1 MNSVAKILLMVTML
15 MVGLVGSASA
25 ALTKVETSIVSGDG
39 FTSGSIFTV
48 RVAMTENTTG
58 RIPTSYA
65 VRVLFPQDSLAFQSV
80 DNVPAVDGGG
90 AGVPV
95 ASLTDEVTSPVIPG
109 VVFRDVASFGPG
121 PGDPFP
127 TIDPT
132 PILFDINF
140 LVLEGAS
147 IAGTLSV
154 NVALDP
160 DTNNPFPQINPNLN
174 PVVQKVVDPTDPNA
188 IEFDNSATQLTS
200 VPNWLE
206 LAD

>member
-1 MNSVAKILLMVTML
+1 MNFVAKILLMVAVL

-39 FTSGSIFTV
+39 FTSGSLFTV
-48 RVAMTENTTG
+48 RVALTENTTG

-65 VRVLFPQDSLAFQSV
+65 VRVLFPQGSLAFQSV
-80 DNVPAVDGGG
+80 DNVSAANGGG
-90 AGVPV
+90 AGVPT
-95 ASLTDEVTSPVIPG
+95 ASLIDEVTSPVIPG
-109 VVFRDVASFGPG
+109 VIFRDVASFGPG

-127 TIDPT
+127 TTDPT
-132 PILFDINF
+132 PVLFDITF
-140 LVLEGAS
+140 LVLEGAGV
-147 IAGTLSV
+147 AGTLSV

-160 DTNNPFPQINPNLN
+160 DTNNPFPQINPLVV
-174 PVVQKVVDPTDPNA
+174 PAVQKVVEPTDPNA